1 MGIGLLSQVKNMMKA
16 NSPLLAL
23 LLASPLVGAATCSK
37 PVYLTF
43 DTGNMAVAEY
53 VAKTLKQHDVKATF
67 FLANEKTKRGGYS
80 LDDSW
85 NGFWQDLKK
94 EGHAFGNHTFHHTYF
109 IKDLGQHKV
118 LTKPQF
124 GPQAGKA
131 VVTDQQQ
138 LCQELKLVSDR
149 FLKITGK
156 PLDPIW
162 RAPGGKVSPQYVEMG
177 HVCAYKHVGWSPAGF
192 LGDELASEKFS
203 NVSLL
208 EKALKNIQ
216 PGDVLMA
223 HLGIWSR
230 NDPWAPAVLE
240 PLIMGLKKKGF
251 CFGTILDAQQD
262 SRLSRIIQ

>member
-1 MGIGLLSQVKNMMKA
+1 MAIGLLKQMNNRMKA
-16 NSPLLAL
+16 NSAFFVLLMVST
-23 LLASPLVGAATCSK
+23 LANSATCSK

-43 DTGNMAVAEY
+43 DTGNMAVADY
-53 VAKTLKQHDVKATF
+53 VANTLRQHDVKATF
-67 FLANEKTKRGGYS
+67 FLANEKTKRGDYS

-85 NGFWQDLKK
+85 IGFWQELKK

-109 IKDLGQHKV
+109 IKDLGQNRV

-124 GPQAGKA
+124 GSQAGKA
-131 VVTDQQQ
+131 LVTDQQQ
-138 LCQELKLVSDR
+138 LCQELKLVNDR
-149 FLKITGK
+149 FVKITGK

-162 RAPGGKVSPQYVEMG
+162 RAPGGKVSPQYIEMG
-177 HVCAYKHVGWSPAGF
+177 HVCSYKHVGWSPAGF

-203 NVSLL
+203 NASLL
-208 EKALKNIQ
+208 DKALKNIQ

-230 NDPWAPAVLE
+230 NDPWAPEVLE
-240 PLIMGLKKKGF
+240 PLILGLKKKGY
-251 CFGTILDAQQD
+251 CFGTILDAQHD